1 MVSIGFNNNDN
12 NNDNNNIN
20 NSFEGFKF
28 TNETAYFKNP
38 VYDKDGYYIGFVIAE
53 TYCKFYLNTGQED
66 NNGYP
71 IGSFIH
77 KAKENLEWFMNYEN

>member
-1 MVSIGFNNNDN
+1 MVSLDYDN
-12 NNDNNNIN
+12 NYENNNIN
-20 NSFEGFKF
+20 NSFEGIKF

-53 TYCKFYLNTGQED
+53 SYFKFFLNTGQKD

-71 IGSFIH
+71 LGSFIH
-77 KAKENLEWFMNYEN
+77 KEKENLEWFMNYENEN